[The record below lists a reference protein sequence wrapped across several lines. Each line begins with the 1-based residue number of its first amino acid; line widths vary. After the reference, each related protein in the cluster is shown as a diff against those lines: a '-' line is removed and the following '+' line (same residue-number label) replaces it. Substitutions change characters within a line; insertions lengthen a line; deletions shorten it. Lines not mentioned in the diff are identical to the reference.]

1 MSVSI
6 TFEPSGISGVVA
18 QGTYLVDAARRMGAP
33 LGTGC
38 TAGKGE
44 CPACLIS
51 VKSGADLLS
60 PPSLAEETQ
69 LGNEQLDQSLR
80 LACQVKLVNHGDVV
94 VMMAA
99 RTQAPPTPTD
109 TAADLQK
116 KFGALPLG
124 KKIATLVQ
132 LEAITASETFD
143 AAIEKPLAFGS
154 KAFDSIMYRARAVRS
169 RAREQEQEQKR
180 ANEEA

>member
-18 QGTYLVDAARRMGAP
+18 QGTYLIDAARRMGAP

-51 VKSGADLLS
+51 VKSGAEVLS
-60 PPSLAEETQ
+60 PPSMAEENQ
-69 LGNEQLDQSLR
+69 LGEEQLQQSLR
-80 LACQVKLVNHGDVV
+80 LACQVKLENQGDVV
-94 VMMAA
+94 VMAAA
-99 RTQAPPTPTD
+99 RPQSRPSETD
-109 TAADLQK
+109 SVAELQK
-116 KFGALPLG
+116 KFGALSLG
-124 KKIATLVQ
+124 KKIATLMQ
-132 LEAITASETFD
+132 FEAITASETFD

-154 KAFDSIMYRARAVRS
+154 KAFDSIMSRARAKKS
-169 RAREQEQEQKR
+169 
-180 ANEEA
+180 

>member
-18 QGTYLVDAARRMGAP
+18 QGTYLIEAARRMGAP

-51 VKSGADLLS
+51 VKSGAEVLS
-60 PPSLAEETQ
+60 PPTMAETNQ
-69 LGNEQLDQSLR
+69 LGEDGDQSLR
-80 LACQVKLVNHGDVV
+80 LACQVKLENQGDVV
-94 VMMAA
+94 VMVAA
-99 RTQAPPTPTD
+99 RPQTRAAETD
-109 TAADLQK
+109 TVADLQK
-116 KFGALPLG
+116 KFGALPLS
-124 KKIATLVQ
+124 KKIATLMQ
-132 LEAITASETFD
+132 FEAITASETFD

-154 KAFDSIMYRARAVRS
+154 KAFDSIMNRARAA
-169 RAREQEQEQKR
+169 RAQG
-180 ANEEA
+180 EAKKS